1 MTTGY
6 LIWGGFSTND
16 SSEDRP
22 MGALLK
28 HFHNAAR
35 QLLPMC
41 HTFRQTDWLQVPPT
55 PASRGL
61 LDCVFWKRPLGI
73 KNELRGLQNK
83 FAFTNW
89 TGNVGLVFWLS
100 FIQNLSTSVKEGLAI
115 KLTDLSWNMSKAP
128 LEIGELSIGLKI
140 SCWTCL
146 KGSSVCSKAWGY
158 FSAEVTYF
166 IVMNLCNLWYPKQ
179 NTTNRLNRLARPHS
193 ANTQLSTFQS
203 KLLFLFLRYL
213 RLY

>member
-1 MTTGY
+1 MCLWFCCA
-6 LIWGGFSTND
+6 LICWGSIQLGP
-16 SSEDRP
+16 E
-22 MGALLK
+22 LLRSAPAY
-28 HFHNAAR
+28 NA
-35 QLLPMC
+35 P
-41 HTFRQTDWLQVPPT
+41 WE
-55 PASRGL
+55 S
-61 LDCVFWKRPLGI
+61 K
-73 KNELRGLQNK
+73 RGLQNK

-89 TGNVGLVFWLS
+89 NGNVGLVFWLS